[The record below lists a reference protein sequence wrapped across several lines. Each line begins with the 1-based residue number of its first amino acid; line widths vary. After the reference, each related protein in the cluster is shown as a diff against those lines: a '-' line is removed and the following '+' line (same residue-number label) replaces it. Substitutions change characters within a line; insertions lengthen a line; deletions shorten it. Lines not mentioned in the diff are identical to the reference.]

1 MNADTQV
8 IAKAL
13 NICLDEA
20 LKIQNF
26 MDDNALMDWS
36 QDSNAK
42 MIRIA
47 KSVVKSEFAELVN
60 A

>member
-1 MNADTQV
+1 MKRTFIIAEAGVNYNADMDM
-8 IAKAL
+8 AL
-13 NICLDEA
+13 
-20 LKIQNF
+20 
-26 MDDNALMDWS
+26 
-36 QDSNAK
+36 K